1 MSEAPRYTKHH
12 PRWLRPKMST
22 YWWLQ
27 HRSYLSFTLRELS
40 SLFVAWFVVY
50 LLFLIRA
57 VSQGE
62 EGYRQFLDWSGHP
75 LILLLNLVSL
85 LFILLHAITW
95 FNAAPQALSLR
106 VAGKRVP
113 DFWITASNYLG
124 LIVASALVAWL
135 LLSG

>member
-1 MSEAPRYTKHH
+1 MSETSRYTRYH

-22 YWWLQ
+22 YWWVK

-50 LLFLIRA
+50 LLLLIRA
-57 VSQGE
+57 VVHGDGSYQ
-62 EGYRQFLDWSGHP
+62 QFLDWSGTP

-85 LFILLHAITW
+85 LFILFHAVTW
-95 FNAAPQALSLR
+95 FNAAPQALVLR
-106 VAGKRVP
+106 VRGKRVP
-113 DFWITASNYLG
+113 GVWITASNYLG
-124 LIVASALVAWL
+124 LALSSALVAWL